1 MEVVLF
7 VFFRLKMVLSVKCLG
22 FQGEVTSY
30 SVLVQGYCKRQFG
43 KFFLVPWPFSL
54 LLSLFV
60 SNPTREREGG
70 APVSSLC
77 PRSLSSLVL
86 WVVETMNENLY
97 SGGVAGW
104 SAFLLSHGY
113 LGSISTALSPLLD
126 GKK

>member
-1 MEVVLF
+1 MF

-60 SNPTREREGG
+60 SNPTREREKVELQSVPFVPG
-70 APVSSLC
+70 
-77 PRSLSSLVL
+77 RYLV
-86 WVVETMNENLY
+86 WFC
-97 SGGVAGW
+97 GW
-104 SAFLLSHGY
+104 LKL
-113 LGSISTALSPLLD
+113 
-126 GKK
+126 